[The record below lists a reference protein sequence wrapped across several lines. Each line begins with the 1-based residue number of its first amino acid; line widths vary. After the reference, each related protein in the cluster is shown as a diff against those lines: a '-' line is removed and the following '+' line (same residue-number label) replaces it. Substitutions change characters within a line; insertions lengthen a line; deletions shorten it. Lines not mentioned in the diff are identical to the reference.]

1 MYKIRG
7 EITMK
12 VMISTVYKG
21 VAVPKAIHLLSPEK
35 VILLD
40 ADETDNKRNEERK
53 KGITL
58 IKDKFGDFVKIS
70 VIKTSLYDLVK
81 ITKDVAKIIDDE
93 SEKGNEV
100 YVNITES
107 RKTQSIGTM
116 YGAYVRKDKVRGI
129 YYITEEEQRL
139 ISLPVIDIK
148 LKGTKEK
155 LIVLIESGMTKAK
168 DLAEKL
174 DVHISLIYAN
184 FKEMQKEGLL
194 DDNLQVTEAGRL
206 RVV

>member
-1 MYKIRG
+1 
-7 EITMK
+7 MK

>member
-1 MYKIRG
+1 
-7 EITMK
+7 MK

-40 ADETDNKRNEERK
+40 ADETDSRRNEERK